1 MAFIVI
7 LFLHFFYLFMPLTT
21 LIECKQEWQE
31 AWQSAGFR
39 RKVIAG
45 LFFVAVILSAFPIF
59 FQTIEKR
66 NGFVLNDPLLAW
78 LPAHNVSL
86 ALFII
91 IWALTLLCIYRA
103 AQHPYMFLTFL
114 WAYILLS
121 VMRILSITLVPL
133 NPPVSL
139 IGLVDPVG
147 NFFYGEKFVTKDLFF
162 SGHTSTV
169 FLLYFCLPGKKDKR
183 IAFVVSLIVG
193 SLLLVQHVHYT
204 LDVLAAPLFAWIA
217 YRVTRAAIPTEN

>member
-1 MAFIVI
+1 
-7 LFLHFFYLFMPLTT
+7 MPLTT
-21 LIECKQEWQE
+21 LIELRQEWQD
-31 AWQSAGFR
+31 AWQSPPFR
-39 RKVIAG
+39 RKVITG
-45 LFFVAVILSAFPIF
+45 LLFVTVILSAFPIF

-66 NGFVLNDPLLAW
+66 NGFALNDPLLRW

-91 IWALTLLCIYRA
+91 IWALCLLAIYRA
-103 AQHPYMFLTFL
+103 AKHPYIFLTFL

-133 NPPVSL
+133 NPPVGL
-139 IGLVDPVG
+139 IGLVDPIG

-169 FLLYFCLPGKKDKR
+169 FLLYLCLPGKKDKK
-183 IAFVVSLIVG
+183 IALAVTILVG
-193 SLLLVQHVHYT
+193 FLLLVQHVHYT
-204 LDVLAAPLFAWIA
+204 LDVLGAFLFAWIA
-217 YRVTRAAIPTEN
+217 YWVARRTVLRN